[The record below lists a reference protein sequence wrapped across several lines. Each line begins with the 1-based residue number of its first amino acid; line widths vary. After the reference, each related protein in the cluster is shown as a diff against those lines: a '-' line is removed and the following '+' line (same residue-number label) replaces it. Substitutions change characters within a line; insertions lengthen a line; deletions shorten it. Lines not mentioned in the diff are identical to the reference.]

1 MKMPQHQ
8 EIHEQLNEDIFNDK
22 GIHMRTWNRWP
33 RFSHKYFST
42 MGSKVLGFS
51 NYGVV

>member
-1 MKMPQHQ
+1 MKIYLM
-8 EIHEQLNEDIFNDK
+8 IK
-22 GIHMRTWNRWP
+22 ASMRTWNRWP

>member
-8 EIHEQLNEDIFNDK
+8 EIHKQLMKIYLMTK
-22 GIHMRTWNRWP
+22 ASMRTRNRWP

-51 NYGVV
+51 NYGVM